1 MVSAQIGPEA
11 GPAGLGAEEGLLS
24 PCCVGRPLPALGYK
38 SRDPRETGRAGAG
51 PWEELGAPLGGRAH
65 PHSANHD
72 RALVP
77 CVGLRRMYNHRWA
90 AGWQAGLQGTEI
102 GRASCRER
110 VSSPV

>member
-51 PWEELGAPLGGRAH
+51 PWEELGAPLGGR
-65 PHSANHD
+65 PRSGAN
-72 RALVP
+72 
-77 CVGLRRMYNHRWA
+77 
-90 AGWQAGLQGTEI
+90 
-102 GRASCRER
+102 
-110 VSSPV
+110 VSLFSHWTRTCLAKSSDLGFGK